1 MKHLLTPFLTLVF
14 ALPALA
20 HEMPAHHAHPHPDLN
35 MVIVLGLVV
44 LIAGLGFVA
53 VKSLRAHKKEN
64 RHDPR

>member
-1 MKHLLTPFLTLVF
+1 MKQLIATLFTSLLAAPGM
-14 ALPALA
+14 A

-44 LIAGLGFVA
+44 LIAGLGFKA